1 MSQVNIKDIVKRYV
15 TYGTVTMALDSISL
29 EISEG
34 EMIAIMGP
42 SGSGKSTMLNIL
54 GCLDEPT
61 SGKYLINDKS
71 VEKLGGLE
79 LAKTRNERIGFIF
92 QQFALIDEYTVQD
105 NIELPLTYRNLYR
118 KRKDKLSRKEINS
131 KVLSMLDA
139 LGIKE
144 HRFKHPY
151 QLSGGQQ
158 QRVAIARALI
168 AEPEIIIA
176 DEPTGAL
183 DQKTGKEVMNLLVDI
198 NKKGRTVIIVTHDEN
213 VAAYCKRRIDILDGK
228 VISDELTSIKAI

>member
-1 MSQVNIKDIVKRYV
+1 MSQVNIKDIVKKYV

-61 SGKYLINDKS
+61 SGEYLINDKS
-71 VEKLGGLE
+71 VEKLGSLE

-105 NIELPLTYRNLYR
+105 NIELPLIYKNLYC
-118 KRKDKLSRKEINS
+118 KRKDKLSRKEINCR
-131 KVLSMLDA
+131 VLNMLEA

-168 AEPEIIIA
+168 GEPEIIIA

-198 NKKGRTVIIVTHDEN
+198 NKKGKTVIIVTHDEN
-213 VAAYCKRRIDILDGK
+213 VAAYCKRRIDILDGQ
-228 VISDELTSIKAI
+228 VISDRLTNITAI